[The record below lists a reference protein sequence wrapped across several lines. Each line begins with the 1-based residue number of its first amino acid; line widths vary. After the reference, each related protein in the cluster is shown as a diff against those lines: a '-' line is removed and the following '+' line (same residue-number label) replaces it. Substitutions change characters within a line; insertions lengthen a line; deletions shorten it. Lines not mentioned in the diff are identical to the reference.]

1 MDSVDA
7 NAGSVAF
14 ERQDGLE
21 TAGQKSRTSNILG
34 SKMGRIQPL
43 FFVTVIV
50 PVLVAALYFGMFASD
65 VYISESRF
73 IVRSPDKPA
82 STGLGVLLKS
92 TGFANAGDEIYAAQ
106 SFVLSRDALRALNK
120 GGAFAR
126 AYTASSVSV
135 FDRFNATGLS
145 GTSEDLYKYYEKQVA
160 IDQDTTSSIVTMTVR
175 AFTPQDARR
184 FNEQLLEMAEATVNK
199 LNERGKQDL
208 IRFAQAE
215 VADAKDKSQSAALAL
230 SVYRNQAGVVD
241 PEKQAQV
248 QIQMISKL
256 QDELIATRTQLRQL
270 RAFTPQN
277 PQIEVL
283 DIRASGLAAEIDDQL
298 GQVAGSSKS
307 LSSRAARYQRLFL
320 ESQFADKQLGSAM
333 ASLEEARNEAR
344 RKQAY
349 VERIVQPNLPDD
361 ALEPRRLRGI
371 LSTLILGLA
380 AWAIISML
388 VAGMLEHR
396 D

>member
-1 MDSVDA
+1 M
-7 NAGSVAF
+7 
-14 ERQDGLE
+14 
-21 TAGQKSRTSNILG
+21 NILD
-34 SKMGRIQPL
+34 KMRRIKPL

-50 PVLVAALYFGMFASD
+50 PVFLAILYYGVFASN

-82 STGLGVLLKS
+82 TTGLGVLLKS

-106 SFVLSRDALRALNK
+106 SYVLSRDALQALNGK
-120 GGAFAR
+120 DAFVK
-126 AYTASSVSV
+126 AYTGPDVSI
-135 FDRFNATGLS
+135 FDRFNPTGFSSS
-145 GTSEDLYKYYEKQVA
+145 GEDLYDYYEKQVK

-199 LNERGKQDL
+199 LNTRGKQDL
-208 IRFAQAE
+208 IRFAQTE
-215 VADAKDKSQSAALAL
+215 VDDAKAKSQDAAVAL
-230 SVYRNQAGVVD
+230 SSYRNQAGVVD
-241 PEKQAQV
+241 PEKQAQI
-248 QIQMISKL
+248 QIQMVSKL

-283 DIRASGLAAEIDDQL
+283 DVRAKGLAAEIDDQL

-307 LSSRAARYQRLFL
+307 LSSRVARYQRLFL
-320 ESQFADKQLGSAM
+320 ESQFADKQLASAM

-361 ALEPRRLRGI
+361 PLEPRRLRGI

>member
-1 MDSVDA
+1 MDKDDA
-7 NAGSVAF
+7 TAAPATRDGQESPNAAV
-14 ERQDGLE
+14 RN
-21 TAGQKSRTSNILG
+21 SRTLNILE
-34 SKMGRIQPL
+34 KTRRIKPL

-50 PVLVAALYFGMFASD
+50 PVFLAVLYFGVFASD

-82 STGLGVLLKS
+82 TTGLGVLLKS

-106 SFVLSRDALRALNK
+106 SFVLSRDALQALNSK
-120 GGAFAR
+120 GAFVK
-126 AYTASSVSV
+126 AYSSPSVSI
-135 FDRFNATGLS
+135 FDRFNPTGLS
-145 GTSEDLYKYYEKQVA
+145 GTSEDLYAYYEKQVK
-160 IDQDTTSSIVTMTVR
+160 INQDTTSSIVTMTVR

-199 LNERGKQDL
+199 LNTRGKQDL

-215 VADAKDKSQSAALAL
+215 VEDAKTKSQNAALAL
-230 SVYRNQAGVVD
+230 SAYRNQAGVVD
-241 PEKQAQV
+241 PEKQAQI

-283 DIRASGLAAEIDDQL
+283 DIRVKGLATEINDQL

-307 LSSRAARYQRLFL
+307 LSSRAARYQRLYL
-320 ESQFADKQLGSAM
+320 ESQFSDKQLASAM

-361 ALEPRRLRGI
+361 SLEPRRLRGI

>member
-1 MDSVDA
+1 MDKHDA
-7 NAGSVAF
+7 IAHPAIGGD
-14 ERQDGLE
+14 QDSLD
-21 TAGQKSRTSNILG
+21 AAVRNSRTLNILE
-34 SKMGRIQPL
+34 KTRRIKPL

-50 PVLVAALYFGMFASD
+50 PVFLAVLYYGLLASD

-82 STGLGVLLKS
+82 TTGLGVLLKS

-106 SFVLSRDALRALNK
+106 SYVLSRDALQALNRRN
-120 GGAFAR
+120 AFLN
-126 AYTASSVSV
+126 AYTGPSVSI
-135 FDRFNATGLS
+135 FDRFDPTGLS
-145 GTSEDLYKYYEKQVA
+145 GSSEDLYNYYEKKVQ
-160 IDQDTTSSIVTMTVR
+160 IDQDTTSSIVTLTVR

-199 LNERGKQDL
+199 LNTRGKQDL
-208 IRFAQAE
+208 IRFAQTE
-215 VADAKDKSQSAALAL
+215 VNDAKAKSQDAAVAL
-230 SVYRNQAGVVD
+230 SAYRNQAGVVD
-241 PEKQAQV
+241 PEKQAQI
-248 QIQMISKL
+248 QIQMVSKL

-283 DIRASGLAAEIDDQL
+283 DIRAKGLAAEIDDQL

-307 LSSRAARYQRLFL
+307 LSSRAARYQRLYL
-320 ESQFADKQLGSAM
+320 ESQFADKQLASAM

-361 ALEPRRLRGI
+361 PLEPRRLRGI
-371 LSTLILGLA
+371 LSALILGLA

-388 VAGMLEHR
+388 IAGMLEHR

>member
-1 MDSVDA
+1 M
-7 NAGSVAF
+7 
-14 ERQDGLE
+14 R
-21 TAGQKSRTSNILG
+21 
-34 SKMGRIQPL
+34 RIKPL

-50 PVLVAALYFGMFASD
+50 PVLLAVLYYGLFASD

-82 STGLGVLLKS
+82 TTGLGVLLKS

-106 SFVLSRDALRALNK
+106 SFVLSRDALQALNSK
-120 GGAFAR
+120 GAFVQ
-126 AYTASSVSV
+126 AYTNPSISI
-135 FDRFNATGLS
+135 FDRFNPTGFS
-145 GTSEDLYKYYEKQVA
+145 GSGEDLYDYYEKQVK

-208 IRFAQAE
+208 IRFAQTE
-215 VADAKDKSQSAALAL
+215 VDDAKAKSQNAAVAL
-230 SVYRNQAGVVD
+230 SAYRNQAGVVD

-283 DIRASGLAAEIDDQL
+283 DIRAKGLAAEIDDQL

-307 LSSRAARYQRLFL
+307 LSSRAARYQRLYL

-361 ALEPRRLRGI
+361 PLEPRRLRGI

>member
-1 MDSVDA
+1 
-7 NAGSVAF
+7 
-14 ERQDGLE
+14 
-21 TAGQKSRTSNILG
+21 
-34 SKMGRIQPL
+34 MGRIGSL
-43 FFVTVIV
+43 FFVTVIA
-50 PVLVAALYFGMFASD
+50 PVLAAMLYFGIFASD

-106 SFVLSRDALRALNK
+106 SFVLSRDALSALNK
-120 GGAFAR
+120 NGAFAR
-126 AYTASSVSV
+126 AYTGSSVSI
-135 FDRFNATGLS
+135 FDRFNPIGFA
-145 GTSEDLYKYYEKQVA
+145 GTFEDLYKYYEKKVA
-160 IDQDTTSSIVTMTVR
+160 IDQDTTSSIVTMSVR
-175 AFTPQDARR
+175 GFTPQDARR

-208 IRFAQAE
+208 IRFAQVE
-215 VADAKDKSQSAALAL
+215 VDDAKRKSQDAALAL
-230 SVYRNQAGVVD
+230 STYRNQAGVVD

-277 PQIEVL
+277 PQIAVL
-283 DIRASGLAAEIDDQL
+283 DTRAAGLAAEIDDQL

-307 LSSRAARYQRLFL
+307 LSTRAARYQRLWL
-320 ESQFADKQLGSAM
+320 ESQFADKQLASAM
-333 ASLEEARNEAR
+333 ASLEDARNEAR

-361 ALEPRRLRGI
+361 PLEPRRLRGI

>member
-1 MDSVDA
+1 MDKDDTVAHPAIGDGQGSLDA
-7 NAGSVAF
+7 AVRN
-14 ERQDGLE
+14 
-21 TAGQKSRTSNILG
+21 SRILNILE
-34 SKMGRIQPL
+34 KMPRIKPL

-50 PVLVAALYFGMFASD
+50 PVFLAILYYGFFASD

-73 IVRSPDKPA
+73 IVRSPDKTA
-82 STGLGVLLKS
+82 TTGLGVLLKS

-106 SFVLSRDALRALNK
+106 SYVLSRDALQALNSK
-120 GGAFAR
+120 GAFVQ
-126 AYTASSVSV
+126 AYTNPSVSI
-135 FDRFNATGLS
+135 FDRFNPLGFSRS
-145 GTSEDLYKYYEKQVA
+145 GENLYDYYKKQVK
-160 IDQDTTSSIVTMTVR
+160 IDQNTTSSIVTMTVR

-199 LNERGKQDL
+199 LNVRGKQDL
-208 IRFAQAE
+208 IRFAQTE
-215 VADAKDKSQSAALAL
+215 VDDAKAKSQDAAIALAA
-230 SVYRNQAGVVD
+230 YRNQAGVVD

-248 QIQMISKL
+248 QIQMVSKL

-283 DIRASGLAAEIDDQL
+283 DIRAKGLAAEIDDQL

-307 LSSRAARYQRLFL
+307 LSSRAARYQRLYL
-320 ESQFADKQLGSAM
+320 ESQFADKQLASAM

-371 LSTLILGLA
+371 FSTLILGLA